1 MASSGIHIPGY
12 SLSEVICT
20 AIRGLNTVDHCLAE
34 AERRKDPGAVRWL
47 QETRAHYRRI
57 LGTTQEFVRDR
68 NHTSV
73 M

>member
-1 MASSGIHIPGY
+1 MSSDGIDIPGY
-12 SLSEVICT
+12 SFSEVIFT
-20 AIRGLNTVDHCLAE
+20 AIRGLNTVDHCLAK

-47 QETRAHYRRI
+47 KETRAQYRRI
-57 LGTTQEFVRDR
+57 LGTAQEFVRDR